1 MLPDFPALKAE
12 IQKTIEAGLRK
23 RVDTGDPVFAQ
34 VKRIIQHE
42 GGEIRYEQLGGG
54 AVQEGFERIGAY
66 FTVPITDVPTLVGEK
81 LEAKLEEITQE
92 LISQSAKAFFKKMEE
107 VCQKAGTAKDAGG
120 KPISPEMLLDMISTA
135 QMEFGP
141 DGKPTQS
148 FIIHPDMLPAVKKVA
163 EQIENDP
170 ELKRKHAE
178 ILERQREAW
187 AARESNRKLVD

>member
-12 IQKTIEAGLRK
+12 IQKAILAGLRQ

-42 GGEIRYEQLGGG
+42 GGETRYEQLGGG
-54 AVQEGFERIGAY
+54 TVQEGFEKIGAE
-66 FTVPITDVPTLVGEK
+66 FTVPITDAPTLVGKK
-81 LEAKLEEITQE
+81 LEAKLEEMAQE
-92 LISQSAKAFFKKMEE
+92 LISQSAKAFFRKMGES
-107 VCQKAGTAKDAGG
+107 CQKAGTAMDAGG
-120 KPISPEMLLDMISTA
+120 KPVSPEMLLDMISTV

-141 DGKPTQS
+141 DGKPTHS
-148 FIIHPDMLPAVKKVA
+148 FIIHPDMLPEVKKVV

-178 ILERQREAW
+178 ILEQQREAW
-187 AARESNRKLVD
+187 TARESNRKLVD